1 MVRYIFF
8 NPVHT
13 VTINLQVFTIKKSK
27 GRTIS
32 MRYEEEKKFYKSKGF
47 YIACFLGAF
56 AIVTI
61 VGVQKNLRS
70 RLSDASDQLAKIETL
85 EQNKATENPHTYA
98 AIEEEYTGQTDVT
111 NETAV
116 VPKSDAAITANQQSE
131 ASVAATQKPEEDT
144 TETSQEQVAANVED
158 PDNPEEADTVAAMN
172 AEDSNQGISWPISGD
187 ILITYSMDQPVYF
200 STLGQYKC
208 NPALIIA
215 GTEGKDV
222 VSACDCTI
230 TKVER
235 SEETGLTIYAESGNY
250 TYIYGQLANP
260 KVSKGD
266 VVKEGDIIASLAAPT
281 KSYSMEGCNLY
292 FQVKDDGSSV
302 NPLLLL
308 K

>member
-1 MVRYIFF
+1 
-8 NPVHT
+8 
-13 VTINLQVFTIKKSK
+13 
-27 GRTIS
+27 
-32 MRYEEEKKFYKSKGF
+32 MRYEEEKKFYKSKSF
-47 YIACFLGAF
+47 YIACFLGLF
-56 AIVTI
+56 AVLTI
-61 VGVQKNLRS
+61 FGVQKNLRS
-70 RLSDASDQLAKIETL
+70 RLSDTSNQLAKIETL
-85 EQNKATENPHTYA
+85 EQSKATENPKTYA
-98 AIEEEYTGQTDVT
+98 AIDEEYTGQSEVDIQ
-111 NETAV
+111 NQA
-116 VPKSDAAITANQQSE
+116 VPKSDAAITSNQQSE
-131 ASVAATQKPEEDT
+131 AIVTATKEPEEEVEE
-144 TETSQEQVAANVED
+144 ETPEQMAAISED
-158 PDNPEEADTVAAMN
+158 PDNPEEVDTVTAMN
-172 AEDSNQGISWPISGD
+172 GEDSNQGLTWPIDGD

-215 GTEGKDV
+215 GTENADV

-235 SEETGLTIYAESGNY
+235 SEETGLTIVAKSGTY

-260 KVSKGD
+260 KVAKGD
-266 VVKEGDIIASLAAPT
+266 VVKEGDIIASLATPT

>member
-1 MVRYIFF
+1 
-8 NPVHT
+8 
-13 VTINLQVFTIKKSK
+13 
-27 GRTIS
+27 
-32 MRYEEEKKFYKSKGF
+32 MRYEEEKKFYKSKSF
-47 YIACFLGAF
+47 YIACFLGLF
-56 AIVTI
+56 AVLTI
-61 VGVQKNLRS
+61 LGVQKNLRS
-70 RLSDASDQLAKIETL
+70 RLSDTSNQLAKIETL
-85 EQNKATENPHTYA
+85 EQSKATENPKTYA
-98 AIEEEYTGQTDVT
+98 AIDEEYAGQSEVDIQ
-111 NETAV
+111 NQA
-116 VPKSDAAITANQQSE
+116 VPKSDAAITSNQQSE
-131 ASVAATQKPEEDT
+131 AIVTATKEPEEEVEE
-144 TETSQEQVAANVED
+144 ETPEQMAAISED
-158 PDNPEEADTVAAMN
+158 PDNPEEVDTVTAMN
-172 AEDSNQGISWPISGD
+172 GEDSNQGLTWPIDGD

-215 GTEGKDV
+215 GTENADV

-235 SEETGLTIYAESGNY
+235 SEETGLTIVAKSGTY

-260 KVSKGD
+260 KVAKGD
-266 VVKEGDIIASLAAPT
+266 VVKEGDIIASLATPT

>member
-1 MVRYIFF
+1 
-8 NPVHT
+8 
-13 VTINLQVFTIKKSK
+13 
-27 GRTIS
+27 
-32 MRYEEEKKFYKSKGF
+32 MRYEEEKKFYKSKSF
-47 YIACFLGAF
+47 YIACFLGLF
-56 AIVTI
+56 AVLTI
-61 VGVQKNLRS
+61 LGVQKNLRS
-70 RLSDASDQLAKIETL
+70 RLSDTSNQLAKIETL
-85 EQNKATENPHTYA
+85 EQSKATENPKTYA
-98 AIEEEYTGQTDVT
+98 AIDEEYTGQSEVDIQ
-111 NETAV
+111 NQA
-116 VPKSDAAITANQQSE
+116 VPKSDAAITSNQQSE
-131 ASVAATQKPEEDT
+131 AIVTATKEPEEEVEE
-144 TETSQEQVAANVED
+144 ETPEQMAAISED
-158 PDNPEEADTVAAMN
+158 PDNPEEVDTVTAMN
-172 AEDSNQGISWPISGD
+172 GEDSNQGLTWPIDGD

-215 GTEGKDV
+215 GTENADV

-235 SEETGLTIYAESGNY
+235 SEETGLTIVAKSGTY

-260 KVSKGD
+260 KVAKGD
-266 VVKEGDIIASLAAPT
+266 VVKEGDIIASLATPT

>member
-1 MVRYIFF
+1 
-8 NPVHT
+8 
-13 VTINLQVFTIKKSK
+13 
-27 GRTIS
+27 
-32 MRYEEEKKFYKSKGF
+32 MRYEEEKKFYKSKSF
-47 YIACFLGAF
+47 YIACFLGLF
-56 AIVTI
+56 AVLTI
-61 VGVQKNLRS
+61 LGVQKNLRS
-70 RLSDASDQLAKIETL
+70 RLSDTSDQLAKIETL
-85 EQNKATENPHTYA
+85 EQSKATENPKTYA
-98 AIEEEYTGQTDVT
+98 AIDEEYTGQSEVDIQ
-111 NETAV
+111 NQA
-116 VPKSDAAITANQQSE
+116 VPKSDAAITSNQQSE
-131 ASVAATQKPEEDT
+131 AIVTATKEPEEEVEE
-144 TETSQEQVAANVED
+144 ETPEQMAAISED
-158 PDNPEEADTVAAMN
+158 PDNPEEVDTVTAMN
-172 AEDSNQGISWPISGD
+172 GEDSNQGLTWPIDGD

-215 GTEGKDV
+215 GTENADV

-235 SEETGLTIYAESGNY
+235 SEETGLTIVAKSGTY

-260 KVSKGD
+260 KVAKGD
-266 VVKEGDIIASLAAPT
+266 VVKEGDIIASLATPT

>member
-1 MVRYIFF
+1 
-8 NPVHT
+8 
-13 VTINLQVFTIKKSK
+13 
-27 GRTIS
+27 
-32 MRYEEEKKFYKSKGF
+32 MRYEEEKKFYKSKSF
-47 YIACFLGAF
+47 YIACFLGLF
-56 AIVTI
+56 AILTI

-70 RLSDASDQLAKIETL
+70 RLSDASDQLAKLETT
-85 EQNKATENPHTYA
+85 EQTQTTENPHTYA
-98 AIEEEYTGQTDVT
+98 SIDKEYTGQSDVS
-111 NETAV
+111 NQNQAI
-116 VPKSDAAITANQQSE
+116 PKADSAITSNQQSE
-131 ASVAATQKPEEDT
+131 VSVAATKKPEKDTKED
-144 TETSQEQVAANVED
+144 SKKQVAATSED
-158 PDNPEEADTVAAMN
+158 PDNPEEEDTVAAMN
-172 AEDSNQGISWPISGD
+172 AEDSNQGLTWPISGD

-215 GTEGKDV
+215 GTEGADV

-230 TKVER
+230 TKVKR
-235 SEETGLTIYAESGNY
+235 SEETGLTIVAESGNY

-266 VVKEGDIIASLAAPT
+266 VVKEGDVIGSLAAPT
-281 KSYSMEGCNLY
+281 KTYSLEGCNLY

>member
-1 MVRYIFF
+1 
-8 NPVHT
+8 
-13 VTINLQVFTIKKSK
+13 
-27 GRTIS
+27 
-32 MRYEEEKKFYKSKGF
+32 MRYEEEKKFYKSKSF
-47 YIACFLGAF
+47 YIACFLGLF
-56 AIVTI
+56 AVLTI
-61 VGVQKNLRS
+61 FGVQKNLRS
-70 RLSDASDQLAKIETL
+70 RLSDTSNQLAKIETL
-85 EQNKATENPHTYA
+85 EQSKATENPKTYA
-98 AIEEEYTGQTDVT
+98 AIDEEYTGQSEVDIQ
-111 NETAV
+111 NQA
-116 VPKSDAAITANQQSE
+116 VPKSDAAITSNQQSE
-131 ASVAATQKPEEDT
+131 AIVTATKEPEEEVEE
-144 TETSQEQVAANVED
+144 ETPEQMAAISKD
-158 PDNPEEADTVAAMN
+158 PDNPEEVDTVTAMN
-172 AEDSNQGISWPISGD
+172 GEDSNQGLTWPIDGD

-215 GTEGKDV
+215 GTENADV

-235 SEETGLTIYAESGNY
+235 SEETGLTIVAKSGTY

-260 KVSKGD
+260 KVAKGD
-266 VVKEGDIIASLAAPT
+266 VVKEGDIIASLATPT

>member
-1 MVRYIFF
+1 
-8 NPVHT
+8 
-13 VTINLQVFTIKKSK
+13 
-27 GRTIS
+27 

-47 YIACFLGAF
+47 YIACFLGLF
-56 AIVTI
+56 AILTI

-70 RLSDASDQLAKIETL
+70 RLSDASDQLAKL
-85 EQNKATENPHTYA
+85 ESKEQAKTTENPHTFA
-98 AIEEEYTGQTDVT
+98 SIDKEYTGQADVS
-111 NETAV
+111 NQNQAI
-116 VPKSDAAITANQQSE
+116 PKADSAITSNQQAE
-131 ASVAATQKPEEDT
+131 VSVAATKKPEEDAK
-144 TETSQEQVAANVED
+144 EDSKKQVAAVSED
-158 PDNPEEADTVAAMN
+158 PDNPEEEDTVAAMN
-172 AEDSNQGISWPISGD
+172 AEDSNQGLTWPISGD

-215 GTEGKDV
+215 GTEGTDV

-230 TKVER
+230 TKVKR
-235 SEETGLTIYAESGNY
+235 TEETGLTIVATSGSY
-250 TYIYGQLANP
+250 TYTYGQLANP

-266 VVKEGDIIASLAAPT
+266 VVKEGDVIGSLAAPT
-281 KSYSMEGCNLY
+281 KNYSLEGCNLY

>member
-1 MVRYIFF
+1 
-8 NPVHT
+8 
-13 VTINLQVFTIKKSK
+13 
-27 GRTIS
+27 
-32 MRYEEEKKFYKSKGF
+32 MRYEEEKKFYKSKSF
-47 YIACFLGAF
+47 YIACFLGLF
-56 AIVTI
+56 AILTI

-70 RLSDASDQLAKIETL
+70 RLSDASDQLAKLETR
-85 EQNKATENPHTYA
+85 EQAKTTENPNTYA
-98 AIEEEYTGQTDVT
+98 SIDKEYTGQSDIV
-111 NETAV
+111 NENQA
-116 VPKSDAAITANQQSE
+116 VPKSDAAITSNQQSDV
-131 ASVAATQKPEEDT
+131 SVAVTKKPEADT
-144 TETSQEQVAANVED
+144 KEAVKKDTKTQVAAKSED
-158 PDNPEEADTVAAMN
+158 PDNPEEEDTVAAMN
-172 AEDSNQGISWPISGD
+172 AEDSNQGLTWPITGD

-215 GTEGKDV
+215 GTEGSNV

-230 TKVER
+230 TDVKR
-235 SEETGLTIYAESGNY
+235 SEETGLTITAKSGNY

-266 VVKEGDIIASLAAPT
+266 SIKEGDTIATLSAPT

>member
-1 MVRYIFF
+1 
-8 NPVHT
+8 
-13 VTINLQVFTIKKSK
+13 
-27 GRTIS
+27 
-32 MRYEEEKKFYKSKGF
+32 MRYEEEKKFYKSKSF
-47 YIACFLGAF
+47 YIACFLGLF
-56 AIVTI
+56 AVLTI
-61 VGVQKNLRS
+61 FGVQKNLRS
-70 RLSDASDQLAKIETL
+70 RLSDTSDQLAKIETL
-85 EQNKATENPHTYA
+85 EQSKATENPKTYA
-98 AIEEEYTGQTDVT
+98 AIDEEYTGQSEVDIQ
-111 NETAV
+111 NQA
-116 VPKSDAAITANQQSE
+116 VPKSDAAITSNQQSE
-131 ASVAATQKPEEDT
+131 AIVTATKEPEEEVEE
-144 TETSQEQVAANVED
+144 ETPEQMAAISED
-158 PDNPEEADTVAAMN
+158 PDNPEEVDTVTAMN
-172 AEDSNQGISWPISGD
+172 GEDSNQGLTWPIDGD

-215 GTEGKDV
+215 GTENADV

-235 SEETGLTIYAESGNY
+235 SEETGLTIVAKSGTY

-260 KVSKGD
+260 KVAKGD
-266 VVKEGDIIASLAAPT
+266 VVKEGDIIASLATPT

>member
-1 MVRYIFF
+1 
-8 NPVHT
+8 
-13 VTINLQVFTIKKSK
+13 
-27 GRTIS
+27 
-32 MRYEEEKKFYKSKGF
+32 MRYEEEKKFYKSKSF
-47 YIACFLGAF
+47 YIACFLGLF
-56 AIVTI
+56 AILTI

-70 RLSDASDQLAKIETL
+70 RLSDASDQLAKIESK
-85 EQNKATENPHTYA
+85 EQNQATENPNTYA
-98 AIEEEYTGQTDVT
+98 SIDEEYTGQSDVT
-111 NETAV
+111 DQSQA
-116 VPKSDAAITANQQSE
+116 VPKADSAITSNQQSE
-131 ASVAATQKPEEDT
+131 ASVTATQKPEEDT
-144 TETSQEQVAANVED
+144 TEEDSQEQVAANSED
-158 PDNPEEADTVAAMN
+158 PDNPEEEDTVAAMN
-172 AEDSNQGISWPISGD
+172 AEDSNQGLTWPIAGE

-215 GTEGKDV
+215 GTEGADV

-230 TKVER
+230 TKVKR
-235 SEETGLTIYAESGNY
+235 SEETGLTIYAKSGDY

-266 VVKEGDIIASLAAPT
+266 VVKEGDVIASLAAPT